1 MWLAFLRQLFD
12 GGHYAAD
19 PGVRADD
26 LESDGGARWGC
37 GDAVS
42 EALGCMRELEIV

>member
-1 MWLAFLRQLFD
+1 MWLAFLRQLFE

-26 LESDGGARWGC
+26 LE
-37 GDAVS
+37 GDAGA
-42 EALGCMRELEIV
+42 ALLQADGADSRLCCLNSM

>member
-1 MWLAFLRQLFD
+1 MWLAFLRQLFE

-26 LESDGGARWGC
+26 LE
-37 GDAVS
+37 GDAGAAFWQAGWRRRQ
-42 EALGCMRELEIV
+42 ALQPQLHVH